1 LLQVTFLSPEII
13 THKVAIFQTQQ
24 TDSSTTPP

>member
-1 LLQVTFLSPEII
+1 LLQITFLSPETF
-13 THKVAIFQTQQ
+13 THKIAIFQTQQ